1 MNRLN
6 EIMNRK
12 LEIRKTIE
20 NADSEVLQ
28 AFKEE
33 LEALN
38 KEEAELRSREAILN
52 ELKNDDTLGTDLL
65 AKGEQRNMNFESMEY
80 RKAFMEY
87 VTKGTEIPSEFRALN
102 PAITADNGAVLPT
115 AVLNEIVTKLEA
127 FGDILPRVRRVA
139 FPAGVVVPEMATVFT
154 AKWQNENAKAEG
166 DKAVTD
172 TITFNAY
179 QLRCSAGVSFQ
190 MDVRSLSAFEA
201 TLIKNVSDAMGKA
214 LEKAIVAGS
223 GVGQPTGIL
232 KATPV
237 ATVTVGSE
245 FKVADI
251 VKIVK
256 AIPSAYKAS
265 SVLIMNEG
273 TALSLISA
281 TDNANR
287 AIGSVATDLSGKP
300 QYKVFGKQIVLTD
313 ELPDIDAAA
322 AGDTVIL
329 GFDLSRYMLN
339 TAYDVDLRTY
349 IDNETRAK
357 VYDSVALVDG
367 KVVDANGLVFVN
379 KAAAK

>member
-20 NADSEVLQ
+20 NADSEALQ

-166 DKAVTD
+166 DKAVTGA
-172 TITFNAY
+172 ITFNAY

>member
-166 DKAVTD
+166 DKAVTGA
-172 TITFNAY
+172 ITFNAY

>member
-166 DKAVTD
+166 DKAVTG

>member
-179 QLRCSAGVSFQ
+179 QLRCSTGVSFQ

>member
-38 KEEAELRSREAILN
+38 EEEAELRSREAILN

-166 DKAVTD
+166 DKAVTG

>member
-33 LEALN
+33 LEVLN
-38 KEEAELRSREAILN
+38 EEEAELRSREAILN

-166 DKAVTD
+166 DKAVTG

>member
-115 AVLNEIVTKLEA
+115 TVLNEIVTKLEK

-139 FPAGVVVPEMATVFT
+139 FPAGVVVPEMATLFT
-154 AKWQNENAKAEG
+154 AKWQNENTKAEG
-166 DKAVTD
+166 DKAVTGA
-172 TITFNAY
+172 ITFNAY

-201 TLIKNVSDAMGKA
+201 TLIKNVTDAMGKA
-214 LEKAIVAGS
+214 LEKAIVSGS

-265 SVLIMNEG
+265 SALIMNEG

-287 AIGSVATDLSGKP
+287 AIGSVATDLSGQP

-322 AGDTVIL
+322 AGDTVII

-379 KAAAK
+379 KAAK